1 MNGAPGAIVR
11 GHPTLLLGPSL
22 EPRIQTI
29 DFLFPLL
36 VVLPELSQLGA
47 STDGVDR
54 IPRVR
59 RQLLTGVARHSAEPL
74 HELVGQS
81 RCWACPVA
89 LR

>member
-11 GHPTLLLGPSL
+11 GHLRLMLGPSL
-22 EPRIQTI
+22 EPRTQTI

-59 RQLLTGVARHSAEPL
+59 FIGGYGIANVLGAS
-74 HELVGQS
+74 S
-81 RCWACPVA
+81 RTRGGA
-89 LR
+89 LPSST